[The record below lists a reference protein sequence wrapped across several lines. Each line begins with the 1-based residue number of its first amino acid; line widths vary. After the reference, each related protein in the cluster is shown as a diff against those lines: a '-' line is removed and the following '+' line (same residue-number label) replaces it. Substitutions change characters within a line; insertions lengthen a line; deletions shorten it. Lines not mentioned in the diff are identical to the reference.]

1 MQGCNDCPGSK
12 PLALL
17 MDTPAVRTSFSRLQ
31 PAAARAVLL
40 LSILAATGAVWV
52 TLSPL
57 KSGYADAP
65 DRGPSDFA
73 LYRAEIDR
81 MHAGE
86 SYYDVAGDELRTRG
100 YPTRSI
106 FNWRTPLPMWLV
118 AKLPDS
124 DIGKSL
130 LVLLA
135 VGMWLLAFGLLE
147 SQLGRRASVAGV
159 LTISG
164 TVLPCLLGD
173 LFVLPE
179 MWAGILIGLSAV
191 CYGSERRK
199 LGFAAGLSAL
209 FVRELAGLWCLICL
223 MTDARERRW
232 RGVAV
237 WTAGLAAYA
246 VYFALHVKAVLPL
259 ISAGD
264 VAHEHGW
271 VRFGGAGFVI
281 STVQVNAW
289 LLLLPQWVTAL
300 YFVAALVGAAGWSSS
315 AGERI
320 GLGVAGYALAFA
332 IVGQPFN
339 QYWGS
344 LTAPLFALAA
354 SAFPVIASD
363 LWRAAFGRP
372 VTAASLSP
380 LGR

>member
-1 MQGCNDCPGSK
+1 MPSDTNRALSSLSPTQARVV
-12 PLALL
+12 LA
-17 MDTPAVRTSFSRLQ
+17 VII
-31 PAAARAVLL
+31 AAALFFVA
-40 LSILAATGAVWV
+40 I

-65 DRGPSDFA
+65 DRGPGDFA

-86 SYYDVAGDELRTRG
+86 AYYDVAGDELRTRG

-118 AKLPDS
+118 AKLPEPAV
-124 DIGKSL
+124 GQTA
-130 LVLLA
+130 LVLMA

-147 SQLGRRASVAGV
+147 SQLGRRASVAGIV
-159 LTISG
+159 TISG
-164 TVLPCLLGD
+164 TVLPCMLGD

-191 CYGSERRK
+191 AYGNERRK
-199 LGFAAGLSAL
+199 LGFAAGLAAL
-209 FVRELAGLWCLICL
+209 FVRELSGLWCLVCL
-223 MTDARERRW
+223 VLEARERRW
-232 RGVAV
+232 RGVAL
-237 WTAGLAAYA
+237 WGAGLAAYG
-246 VYFALHVKAVLPL
+246 VYFAVHVKAVLPL

-271 VRFGGAGFVI
+271 VCFGGAGFVI

-289 LLLLPQWVTAL
+289 LLLLPQWITAI
-300 YFVAALVGAAGWSSS
+300 YFVVALAGAAGWSTS
-315 AGERI
+315 AGQRI
-320 GLGVAGYALAFA
+320 GLGVAGYTLAFA
-332 IVGQPFN
+332 VIGQPFN

-354 SAFPVIASD
+354 SAFTAAAGD
-363 LWRAAFGRP
+363 LWRAALGRP
-372 VTAASLSP
+372 VAIASFAPLS
-380 LGR
+380 R

>member
-1 MQGCNDCPGSK
+1 MPSEQSRALGS
-12 PLALL
+12 LSS
-17 MDTPAVRTSFSRLQ
+17 TQ
-31 PAAARAVLL
+31 ARAVIAVIIAAALL
-40 LSILAATGAVWV
+40 FVAITF
-52 TLSPL
+52 SPL
-57 KSGYADAP
+57 KSGFADAP

-86 SYYDVAGDELRTRG
+86 SYYDVAGDELRSRG

-118 AKLPDS
+118 AKLPAADV
-124 DIGKSL
+124 GKTL

-135 VGMWLLAFGLLE
+135 VGMWLLAFGVLE
-147 SQLGRRASVAGV
+147 SQLGRRASVAGL

-164 TVLPCLLGD
+164 TVFPCLLGD
-173 LFVLPE
+173 LFVMPE
-179 MWAGILIGLSAV
+179 LWAGILIGLSAV
-191 CYGSERRK
+191 AYGGERRK

-209 FVRELAGLWCLICL
+209 FVRELSGLWCLICL
-223 MTDARERRW
+223 LTDARERRW

-259 ISAGD
+259 ISADD
-264 VAHEHGW
+264 VAHDHGW
-271 VRFGGAGFVI
+271 VCFGAAGFVI

-289 LLLLPQWVTAL
+289 LLLLPQWITAL
-300 YFVAALVGAAGWSSS
+300 YFVAALVGAAGWSTS
-315 AGERI
+315 AGQRI
-320 GLGVAGYALAFA
+320 GLGVAGYAMAFA
-332 IVGQPFN
+332 IIGQPFN

-354 SAFPVIASD
+354 SAFPAAAGD
-363 LWRAAFGRP
+363 LWRAAVGRP

>member
-1 MQGCNDCPGSK
+1 MPPESSRAFGSLSPTQGRAVVAVIIAV
-12 PLALL
+12 ALL
-17 MDTPAVRTSFSRLQ
+17 FVAITF
-31 PAAARAVLL
+31 
-40 LSILAATGAVWV
+40 
-52 TLSPL
+52 SPL

-100 YPTRSI
+100 YPTRSV

-118 AKLPDS
+118 AKLPDPAV
-124 DIGKSL
+124 GQTV

-147 SQLGRRASVAGV
+147 SQLGRRASVVGM

-164 TVLPCLLGD
+164 TVLPCMLGD
-173 LFVLPE
+173 LFVMPE
-179 MWAGILIGLSAV
+179 LWAGILIGLSAV
-191 CYGSERRK
+191 AYGGERRK

-209 FVRELAGLWCLICL
+209 FVRELSGLWCLTCL
-223 MTDARERRW
+223 VFDARERRW
-232 RGVAV
+232 RGVAL
-237 WTAGLAAYA
+237 WASGLAVYA
-246 VYFALHVKAVLPL
+246 VYFAVHVTAVLPL

-289 LLLLPQWVTAL
+289 LLLLPQWITAV

-315 AGERI
+315 AGQRI

-354 SAFPVIASD
+354 SAFPVIAGD
-363 LWRAAFGRP
+363 LWRTAFGRP
-372 VTAASLSP
+372 VATASLSP
-380 LGR
+380 VSR